1 MDKDIRTTWFEMPVS
16 VQISKFDM
24 IMIAAIA
31 PVIALT
37 LLILFAIF
45 FSLFF
50 CLLYVFGLCFLF
62 FCFFVILP

>member
-45 FSLFF
+45 FSLYSFVCF
-50 CLLYVFGLCFLF
+50 MFLGYVSCFSVSL
-62 FCFFVILP
+62 